1 MKRDYPYSIAGTTA
15 SLLCIK
21 DSQVFVANVGDSDI
35 VMAIKNHKF
44 GEHGEPPLKA
54 VKLTEEHT
62 PKNLIIR
69 YINNITL
76 VIFYDFLV

>member
-1 MKRDYPYSIAGTTA
+1 MKHDYPYSIAGTTA
-15 SLLCIK
+15 SLLYIK

-35 VMAIKNHKF
+35 IMAIKNHKF

-62 PKNLIIR
+62 PKSSKEQQRIKSLGIS
-69 YINNITL
+69 TKL
-76 VIFYDFLV
+76 HL